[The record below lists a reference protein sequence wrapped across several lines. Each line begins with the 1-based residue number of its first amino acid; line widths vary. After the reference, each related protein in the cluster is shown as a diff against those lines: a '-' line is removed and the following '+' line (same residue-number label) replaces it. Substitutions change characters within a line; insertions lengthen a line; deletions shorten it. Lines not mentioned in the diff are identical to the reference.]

1 MQKNNLLRASS
12 NLAMLQIVARKLG
25 ELNEDVVY
33 VGGCATA
40 LLVNDPLAMDVRTT
54 LDVDCIIDVI
64 SLLQYQK
71 FERKLREKG
80 FKNATQ
86 DNVICRWLCDEIILD
101 VMPTDENIFGFGN
114 RWYKEALQNSVAHEI
129 SSGILIKSVTAPYF
143 IATKIEAFKSRGNS
157 DLLTSHDFE
166 DIITIIAGRKEI
178 VEEIK
183 NANASLKKH
192 LQLTFQTI
200 VKDDQFEQVL
210 PGHLNEGPLSV
221 VMQRTKMVIERIE
234 KIIEG

>member
-1 MQKNNLLRASS
+1 MLKNNLLRASS
-12 NLAMLQIVARKLG
+12 NLAMLQIVAKKLG

-71 FERKLREKG
+71 FERKLRKKG
-80 FKNATQ
+80 FKNASQ

-101 VMPTDENIFGFGN
+101 VMPTDEKIFGFGN
-114 RWYKEALQNSVAHEI
+114 RWYKEALQNSVTHEI

-200 VKDDQFEQVL
+200 VKDDQFERVL

-221 VMQRTKMVIERIE
+221 VMQRTKMVIERI
-234 KIIEG
+234 KNIIEG

>member
-12 NLAMLQIVARKLG
+12 NLAMLKIVARKLG

-40 LLVNDPLAMDVRTT
+40 LLVNDSLAMDVRTT

-71 FERKLREKG
+71 FEKKLREKG
-80 FKNATQ
+80 FKNASQ

-101 VMPTDENIFGFGN
+101 VMPTDEKIFGFGN
-114 RWYKEALQNSVAHEI
+114 RWYKEALQNSITHKI
-129 SSGILIKSVTAPYF
+129 LPDILIKSVTAPYF

-157 DLLTSHDFE
+157 DVLTSHDFE

-183 NANASLKKH
+183 NSNTLLKKH
-192 LQLTFQTI
+192 LQLAFQSI

-221 VMQRTKMVIERIE
+221 VMQRTKMVIERIK